1 MRATRKSRRGRRSLA
16 KMTKRVKS
24 RRTRSSKRRSKRN
37 TRGKRGGWSQKE
49 FAERESNKAKLE
61 CDKANFEK
69 ELTFHNKYLK
79 LLEDKI
85 PLEDVIIKDKNDI
98 INKIRVNDLN
108 LKILI
113 DKQNILQ
120 AEIARGELSDEAKAK
135 AKAQAK
141 AQAQAQ
147 DQAKANAAYDA
158 QVKAHAQ
165 AQAQAWGS
173 SSSS

>member
-120 AEIARGELSDEAKAK
+120 AEIARGELSDEAKA
-135 AKAQAK
+135 
-141 AQAQAQ
+141 QAQAQ